1 MICFFFSRRR
11 RHTRCAVVTG
21 VQTCA
26 LPIYRADL
34 VPNFSGQRRRT
45 LMPADDV
52 ARMAIENI
60 LHEGIAVAQPRL
72 QRRRRHHDAGLPAIE
87 IDGTPEEF
95 EILADRFGVIWTR
108 MREMYGLREG
118 RLLRQQQRSEEHT
131 SELQSLMSISYA
143 VFCLTKK

>member
-1 MICFFFSRRR
+1 
-11 RHTRCAVVTG
+11 
-21 VQTCA
+21 
-26 LPIYRADL
+26 
-34 VPNFSGQRRRT
+34 
-45 LMPADDV
+45 
-52 ARMAIENI
+52 MAIENI

-118 RLLRQQQRSEEHT
+118 RLLRQQQSRQADRKST
-131 SELQSLMSISYA
+131 RELQSLMRISYA
-143 VFCLTKK
+143 VFCLKKKMKYMPNLH

>member
-1 MICFFFSRRR
+1 
-11 RHTRCAVVTG
+11 
-21 VQTCA
+21 
-26 LPIYRADL
+26 
-34 VPNFSGQRRRT
+34 
-45 LMPADDV
+45 MPADDV
-52 ARMAIENI
+52 ARMAIEHI

-118 RLLRQQQRSEEHT
+118 RLLRQQQSRQAHAHPAHVFPRLPRSAEHT
-131 SELQSLMSISYA
+131 SELQSLMR
-143 VFCLTKK
+143 T